1 MIIKVTESTFIDAF
15 KNMGRRDQ
23 FSREGLGLLFDYYE
37 ELGDDNMEL
46 DVIAICCDWGEYDT
60 LAEAL
65 KDYNCETVEE
75 LEDECTVLT
84 NDRENGPFVV
94 QNH

>member
-15 KNMGRRDQ
+15 KNKGRGDQ
-23 FSREGLGLLFDYYE
+23 FSREGLGLLFDYYDG
-37 ELGDDNMEL
+37 LGDNDMEL
-46 DVIAICCDWGEYDT
+46 DVIAICCDWGEYDSLT
-60 LAEAL
+60 EVLDE
-65 KDYNCETVEE
+65 YNCETLEE
-75 LEDECTVLT
+75 LEEECSVLT